1 MVGTIIYLIIIGL
14 IIRKVLKDKKAAKGA
29 SSARNNPP
37 IQNRNRAGINANTR
51 NKPAQAYQSPAQT
64 AYQTQQQMRDLKHRL
79 EKKYKSAPRP
89 MKESQKNTYSQNINY
104 SNQKKQKKEN
114 SILQSAKENVA
125 ENNIDFMKEA
135 DKKWHETA
143 KVSPPNPGEDTDI
156 LKQVYDLMIVGYNGN
171 LHFERDFLSEGMDM
185 INRIGMTESSVE
197 LLDFSVEGKF

>member
-29 SSARNNPP
+29 SS
-37 IQNRNRAGINANTR
+37 TR
-51 NKPAQAYQSPAQT
+51 NKPAKAYQSASQAYQSSAQT

-89 MKESQKNTYSQNINY
+89 MKENQKNTYSQNMNY

-143 KVSPPNPGEDTDI
+143 KVSLPNPGEDTDI
-156 LKQVYDLMIVGYNGN
+156 LKQVYDLMIMGYNGN
-171 LHFERDFLSEGMDM
+171 LQFERDFLSEGMDM
-185 INRIGMTESSVE
+185 INRMGMTESSVE
-197 LLDFSVEGKF
+197 LLDFSVDGKF